1 MTCWFVSRH
10 PGALAWVQQRG
21 LVGLRRVAHLDPAM
35 LAPGDVVIGTLP
47 VGLAAEVQARGA
59 AFWFLELDVPA
70 EARGRELSA
79 DEMERCGAR
88 LVEYRVERVREVT

>member
-10 PGALAWVQQRG
+10 AGAVAWARRRG
-21 LVGLRRVAHLDPAM
+21 LDAVATEHLALDAVQ
-35 LAPGDVVIGTLP
+35 PGDVVIGTLP
-47 VGLAAEVQARGA
+47 VGLAAQVQARGA
-59 AFWFLELDVPA
+59 AFWFLELDLPA

-88 LVEYRVERVREVT
+88 LVEYRVERVRDVT

>member
-1 MTCWFVSRH
+1 MTAWFVSRH
-10 PGALAWVQQRG
+10 RGAVEWARRRG
-21 LVGLRRVAHLDPAM
+21 LDGVATDHLDLDTVRA
-35 LAPGDVVIGTLP
+35 GDVVIGTLP
-47 VGLAAEVQARGA
+47 VGIAADVQARGA

-88 LVEYRVERVREVT
+88 LVEYRVERVRQVL